1 MITGMSSDYRD
12 APGFWTQALNR
23 FFRAPEEFDSER
35 GSISPLIMLYFTVA
49 MLMAFVVSNV
59 ASTYVARRDLINT
72 TEAALSIATQEL
84 DEWVY
89 YYRLPTKG
97 IPGSNSDLVPIN
109 CSDAGSTFSRE
120 LAAMKIKESPAKIIS
135 YRCDGYLLGAIV
147 EQEYRLPFAA
157 SILGVDS
164 FTNRVDVSVQ
174 STFR

>member
-1 MITGMSSDYRD
+1 MIRLLPKTH
-12 APGFWTQALNR
+12 
-23 FFRAPEEFDSER
+23 EFDSEK

-89 YYRLPTKG
+89 YYRLPMNG
-97 IPGSNSDLVPIN
+97 LPGSNSDLVPIN
-109 CSDAGSTFSRE
+109 CSDAGESFSRE
-120 LAAMKIKESPAKIIS
+120 LAAMDTNKLPIRIIN
-135 YRCDGYLLGAIV
+135 YRCDGYLLGAVV

-164 FTNRVDVSVQ
+164 FTNRVDVKVQ
-174 STFR
+174 SSFR